1 MASHLPD
8 MPQNIYIYVK
18 GQMTDEEMNWRIK
31 QLLCFRLV
39 ILGISDH
46 VGEVGQGVLY
56 MLIDESLLS

>member
-1 MASHLPD
+1 
-8 MPQNIYIYVK
+8 
-18 GQMTDEEMNWRIK
+18 MTDEEMNWRIK

-46 VGEVGQGVLY
+46 VTVGEVGQGVLY